1 MELFITVF
9 YERKVSDMS
18 CPLCGGPIP
27 NALDEGKYKGALSRR
42 DNKTEICSSCG
53 VKEAVDDYNRRTVIV
68 ERPTLVESIEPTPPT
83 YTTPEGFVTWE

>member
-1 MELFITVF
+1 MELFVTVF

-27 NALDEGKYKGALSRR
+27 NALYEGQYKGALSRR
-42 DNKTEICSSCG
+42 DNKTEICSDCG
-53 VKEAVDDYNRRTVIV
+53 VMEAIQDYNRRTVIV
-68 ERPTLVESIEPTPPT
+68 EPTPPT

>member
-1 MELFITVF
+1 
-9 YERKVSDMS
+9 MS

-27 NALDEGKYKGALSRR
+27 NSLDEGKYKGALSRR